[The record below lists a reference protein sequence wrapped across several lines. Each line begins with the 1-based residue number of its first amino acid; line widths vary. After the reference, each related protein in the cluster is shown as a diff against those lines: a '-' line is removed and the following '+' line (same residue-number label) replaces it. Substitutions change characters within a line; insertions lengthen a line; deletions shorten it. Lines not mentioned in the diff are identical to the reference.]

1 MKRQAPNINVH
12 QIPKTSFSCVDRKVG
27 DYYADPEAN
36 CQVYHVCIPGMHN
49 KMSLISFVC
58 PNGTIF
64 SQATRVCTPYERVD
78 CSLTH
83 QFNENVHGVA
93 NSRRTDYDND
103 FDNYVHKPPPRE
115 QPPPQPRPSS
125 TRGRNTPAPT
135 VPPREVPAQPP
146 RNTRFRSGSSQFR
159 GQQGAPA
166 TTIAPAP
173 VPARASPPSVPARV
187 APARPAPPAFRPPAL
202 PIRPAVGGGLSNGLP
217 ARPTPRPAVSTSTSS
232 YNYEYEYEYDY
243 EDETPAAD
251 QANTRSKRETSTS
264 DDYDLD
270 NFEENF
276 EKSGF
281 NCQDKVAGGVYA
293 DIESNCEMFHICV
306 PLGKYKMLDY
316 KVFCANGTAFD
327 QETGSCR
334 EKGEFNCE
342 NAHLYYQFE
351 KPNQPASSKKP
362 VFKKKKLSKS
372 KKAKNIN
379 KK

>member
-1 MKRQAPNINVH
+1 
-12 QIPKTSFSCVDRKVG
+12 
-27 DYYADPEAN
+27 
-36 CQVYHVCIPGMHN
+36 
-49 KMSLISFVC
+49 MSIISFVC

-78 CSLTH
+78 CSLTQ

-93 NSRRTDYDND
+93 NSGRSDFDND

-135 VPPREVPAQPP
+135 VPPREVPAQPA

-159 GQQGAPA
+159 GQQGAPV

-173 VPARASPPSVPARV
+173 APVRASPPSVPARV
-187 APARPAPPAFRPPAL
+187 APARPAPPAFRPPAI
-202 PIRPAVGGGLSNGLP
+202 PIRPAVGGGLSNNLP
-217 ARPTPRPAVSTSTSS
+217 ARPTPRPVVSTSTSS

-293 DIESNCEMFHICV
+293 DMESNCEMFHICV

-334 EKGEFNCE
+334 EKDEFNCE

-379 KK
+379 KE